1 MFESMRAKIKNLE
14 RHILRLIR
22 GKLKTFCYSNT
33 GFAVL
38 FMTIL
43 VLVAMTSL
51 AISITVL
58 TITEHKIS
66 RNIVKSNQAYYVA
79 EAGIEDSIYRII
91 RGKNYEE
98 NNTLSVGEGTATID
112 ITTEDDS
119 KIIKSSGEV
128 SQRIKRL
135 KAYLIIDT
143 ATISFHYGVQVD
155 RGGLQIQPNA
165 RVIGNVY
172 SNGSIKGSGSVFDYT
187 ETCHSGD
194 ACITGDAWV
203 AGGVAP
209 TPDQEWVSQDSDFP
223 FGLKIGSVYYLDT
236 AQSFVPTESEVL
248 NIVSLYLKKV
258 GEPPDQTVRILT
270 DDGGSPS
277 TTSLASGTLRASKI
291 TSNYSW
297 IDISLDPPPSL
308 TAGQTYWIMIDVSRD
323 NNNYWVWGKDSTDS
337 YPPGTGKYTKNWDG
351 KHPVWKEVDGDL
363 NFKTWMAGIITYIDK
378 TWIGVDAHANTITD
392 SNITGDAYYQYIENT
407 AVYGTS
413 YPGSP
418 DPATQDLPI
427 SYAQIQDWETAA
439 EAGGVIEGDYNPP
452 DGSSLGPIK
461 INGNLAF
468 PSNGTVTIEGPVW
481 VTGKILAENNVTIK
495 LKEGLAFGYPII
507 ADNPS
512 DQAGFGQIELYN
524 NVITQDSPEGGKL
537 LFVATNKSSSI
548 SNPAIWLHNNVN
560 QESAQSIVFSLY
572 GLIKVENNVK
582 FKEITGFAI
591 YLANNAEVIYEEG
604 LMNSS
609 FSSGPGA
616 GWKVVSWQEIE

>member
-1 MFESMRAKIKNLE
+1 MFESMRVKIKNLE
-14 RHILRLIR
+14 RHILRLIQ
-22 GKLKTFCYSNT
+22 GKLKTFHSLNT

-91 RGKNYEE
+91 KGKNYGET
-98 NNTLSVGEGTATID
+98 NVLSVGEGTATIS
-112 ITTEDDS
+112 ITTEGDS
-119 KIIKSSGEV
+119 KVIKSSGEV

-135 KAYLIIDT
+135 KAHLIIDT
-143 ATISFHYGVQVD
+143 EIISFHYGVQVD

-172 SNGSIKGSGSVFDYT
+172 SNGSIKGSGSTFDYT

-203 AGGVAP
+203 AGG
-209 TPDQEWVSQDSDFP
+209 
-223 FGLKIGSVYYLDT
+223 
-236 AQSFVPTESEVL
+236 
-248 NIVSLYLKKV
+248 
-258 GEPPDQTVRILT
+258 
-270 DDGGSPS
+270 
-277 TTSLASGTLRASKI
+277 
-291 TSNYSW
+291 
-297 IDISLDPPPSL
+297 
-308 TAGQTYWIMIDVSRD
+308 
-323 NNNYWVWGKDSTDS
+323 
-337 YPPGTGKYTKNWDG
+337 
-351 KHPVWKEVDGDL
+351 
-363 NFKTWMAGIITYIDK
+363 TWMGGIITYIDK
-378 TWIGVDAHANTITD
+378 TWIGVDAHANTISN

-407 AVYGTS
+407 TVYGTS

-418 DPATQDLPI
+418 DPATKDLPI
-427 SYAQIQDWETAA
+427 SYAQIQDWERVA
-439 EAGGVIEGDYNPP
+439 EAEEIIEGSYAPP
-452 DGSSLGPIK
+452 DASSLGPIK
-461 INGNLAF
+461 INGNLTF
-468 PSNGTVTIEGPVW
+468 PKNGTVIIEGPVW

-512 DQAGFGQIELYN
+512 DQAGFGQIELNN
-524 NVITQDSPEGGKL
+524 NVITQDTPEGGRL
-537 LFVATNKSSSI
+537 LFISTNKSSSI

-560 QESAQSIVFSLY
+560 QELAQSIVFSLY

-582 FKEITGFAI
+582 FKEITGYAI
-591 YLANNAEVIYEEG
+591 YLANNAEVVYEEG